1 MKNVIKDIFL
11 KVMFNISKI
20 LHEPHNDKVKKPVA
34 NLRDKKVIY
43 YQHSKSKAS
52 YKSRISFE
60 NKSESH

>member
-1 MKNVIKDIFL
+1 
-11 KVMFNISKI
+11 MFNISKI